1 MPELDVLDQMR
12 SDWNARARED
22 VRYYVAFG
30 RRGQQDEEFFASAS
44 DVVRQLEEELKRIPR
59 EISPEARRAL
69 EVGCGPGRLLRP
81 MSRNFGE
88 IHGADVSDEMI
99 RLAEERFH
107 GAAGIRLHATN
118 GRDLSPLPADYFDFV
133 YSYAVFQHIPSREVV
148 LSYFGEMRRVLKAG
162 GIARFQLNG
171 LPPGAKTPDTWE
183 GVRIS
188 RHEVA
193 DFARG
198 NDLQLLALEGE
209 GTQYM
214 WTTWRKQPAAWRSHL
229 KNTGSQAAIERSGSA
244 HTGEPVVPQSG
255 RFAYASFRI
264 EGLPAGC
271 DLIDLEVKFDGVAGT
286 ASYLGPPEW
295 DGMVQLNVLMPRGVR
310 AGVVPVELLWLGKP
324 VCPQVWLRIIPPGP
338 AVPRVCS
345 VTDGTNLLAGTR
357 VESGSLKLI
366 LEDLSDAPAVRAS
379 LDGQPLDGLEWF
391 ETDAIAGRFEFNV
404 RLPADVTPGSHEIEL
419 CQGPRRFPPITIEV
433 A

>member
-1 MPELDVLDQMR
+1 MPELEVLDRMR

-30 RRGQQDEEFFASAS
+30 RRGQQDEEFFASAAG
-44 DVVRQLEEELKRIPR
+44 VVRQLEEELKRLPR
-59 EISPEARRAL
+59 ETSPEARRAL

-88 IHGADVSDEMI
+88 IHGVDVSDEMI

-107 GAAGIRLHATN
+107 GAAGIH
-118 GRDLSPLPADYFDFV
+118 
-133 YSYAVFQHIPSREVV
+133 
-148 LSYFGEMRRVLKAG
+148 FGEMRRVLKDG

-188 RHEVA
+188 RQEVA
-193 DFARG
+193 DFARD
-198 NDLQLLALEGE
+198 NNLQLLALEGE

-214 WTTWRKQPAAWRSHL
+214 WTTWRKQPAAWRGHL
-229 KNTGSQAAIERSGSA
+229 KNTGPQAAIERSGSA

-255 RFAYASFRI
+255 RFAYASFRLDR
-264 EGLPAGC
+264 LPDGC
-271 DLIDLEVKFDGVAGT
+271 DLIDLEVKFDGIAGT
-286 ASYLGPPEW
+286 ACYLGPPEW

-310 AGVVPVELLWLGKP
+310 AGVVPVELLWLEKP

-345 VTDGTNLLAGTR
+345 VTDGTNLLAASR
-357 VESGSLKLI
+357 VESGSLKLT

-379 LDGQPLDGLEWF
+379 LDGRPLKGIEWF
-391 ETDAIAGRFEFNV
+391 EIDALAGRFEFNL
-404 RLPADVTPGSHEIEL
+404 RLPADVIPGSHQLEL
-419 CQGPRRFPPITIEV
+419 CQGARRFPPIAIEV

>member
-1 MPELDVLDQMR
+1 MSEPEVLDQMR

-44 DVVRQLEEELKRIPR
+44 GVVGVLEEELKRLPR
-59 EISPEARRAL
+59 EISPQARRGL

-88 IHGADVSDEMI
+88 IHGVDVSEEMI
-99 RLAEERFH
+99 RLAQERFH
-107 GAAGIRLHATN
+107 GAASIQLHITN
-118 GRDLSPLPADYFDFV
+118 GRDLSPLPSDAFDFV

-148 LSYFGEMRRVLKAG
+148 LSYFGEMRRVLKDG

-188 RHEVA
+188 RQEVA
-193 DFARG
+193 DFARN

-214 WTTWRKQPAAWRSHL
+214 WTTWRKQPAGWRSRL
-229 KNTGSQAAIERSGSA
+229 KNTGPQATIERSGAA

-264 EGLPAGC
+264 ERQPAGC
-271 DLIDLEVKFDGVAGT
+271 DLAGLEVKFDGIAGT
-286 ASYLGPPEW
+286 PCYLGPPEW
-295 DGMVQLNVLMPRGVR
+295 DGMVQLNVLLPRGVR
-310 AGVVPVELLWLGKP
+310 TGVVPVELLWLGKP
-324 VCPQVWLRIIPPGP
+324 LCPTAWLRIIPPGP
-338 AVPRVCS
+338 VVPRVCS
-345 VTDGTNLLAGTR
+345 VTDGTNLLAGAR
-357 VESGSLKLI
+357 VESGSIKLI
-366 LEDLSDAPAVRAS
+366 LEDLSDAPALRAS
-379 LDGQPLDGLEWF
+379 LDGQPLEGLEWF
-391 ETDAIAGRFEFNV
+391 QTDALAGRFEFNL

-419 CQGPRRFPPITIEV
+419 CQGARRFPPIAIEV